1 MTGTATSLSL
11 RPAGPQDVP
20 RIVEI
25 VEAAYRGEG
34 GWTTESS
41 LVGGTRTHAGEVQV
55 LLGDPDVD
63 LVVAAPGEDPEA
75 PVVGCC
81 YTSRD
86 GDRAEFGLFAVD
98 PAAQSGGIGRAL
110 LEEQVRR
117 CAERGVRVLEI
128 HVLQSRP
135 ELHAWY
141 ERHGFVPTGQT
152 IPFAGRDEDLKVPGL
167 GMDVMERD
175 LTAS

>member
-1 MTGTATSLSL
+1 M
-11 RPAGPQDVP
+11 R
-20 RIVEI
+20 
-25 VEAAYRGEG
+25 
-34 GWTTESS
+34 SS
-41 LVGGTRTHAGEVQV
+41 RSRCG
-55 LLGDPDVD
+55 
-63 LVVAAPGEDPEA
+63 AAP
-75 PVVGCC
+75 
-81 YTSRD
+81 
-86 GDRAEFGLFAVD
+86 
-98 PAAQSGGIGRAL
+98 SGA
-110 LEEQVRR
+110 
-117 CAERGVRVLEI
+117 CDLEI